1 MADEE
6 KTEEAATIVVDETPE
21 SGSEE
26 QGSEAAEASEE
37 TKAELVKSGAT
48 KDELERMAKRGIIP
62 KDPKPEAKKKEGEE
76 GDKDEKGEEGKDGK
90 PPKNFG
96 IPDVDLTPEQEADFL
111 KHFGKG
117 HPVRGMFLR
126 MKSERKARQA
136 EAKKGKEAVA
146 AKEQEIAIL
155 KAKLEGKAQAGEE
168 GEEGTEDDLDSRTL
182 TVADLKKYEE
192 EKAKT
197 QREQAEAA
205 REKNT
210 LRGEA
215 IKDQETYA
223 KEVFEDWEQTVG
235 LVEKVLD
242 KEAFA
247 EMPKWKQ
254 NKALSLVR
262 ELQIAYAT
270 ADEVDYDGRSAA
282 MIAYEMG
289 QLHESYG
296 EKPKETVDSSRE
308 TPKGRNTGGLSP
320 EQMRRIEE
328 NSKKR
333 QSSASVTGSQ
343 GKREVAVA
351 DVTPQMFRGFNAAQR
366 TAFRKEHP
374 KRYLE
379 LMRG

>member
-6 KTEEAATIVVDETPE
+6 KTEEATTIVVDEAPE

-26 QGSEAAEASEE
+26 QGGEAAETNEAAR
-37 TKAELVKSGAT
+37 AELVKGGVT
-48 KDELERMAKRGIIP
+48 KEEMERMAKRGIIP
-62 KDPKPEAKKKEGEE
+62 KDVKPEAKKKEGEAD
-76 GDKDEKGEEGKDGK
+76 DKEEKGEEGEKGK

-155 KAKLEGKAQAGEE
+155 KAKLEGKGVVEGEE
-168 GEEGTEDDLDSRTL
+168 GEEDDLDSRTL

-205 REKNT
+205 REKHT

-223 KEVFEDWEQTVG
+223 KEVFEDWEETVG

-254 NKALSLVR
+254 NKALALVR
-262 ELQIAYAT
+262 ELQVAYAT

-296 EKPKETVDSSRE
+296 EKPKETVDSGRE

>member
-26 QGSEAAEASEE
+26 QGGEATEE
-37 TKAELVKSGAT
+37 NTAAAREVLVKGGAT

-62 KDPKPEAKKKEGEE
+62 KDAKPDAKKKEGEE
-76 GDKDEKGEEGKDGK
+76 EDDKGEKGDKGEEK
-90 PPKNFG
+90 PAKNFG
-96 IPDVDLTPEQEADFL
+96 IPDVDLSPEQEADFL

-136 EAKKGKEAVA
+136 VEKKSKEAVA
-146 AKEQEIAIL
+146 AKEQEIALL
-155 KAKLEGKAQAGEE
+155 KAKLEGKGAKGEE
-168 GEEGTEDDLDSRTL
+168 GEEGDEDDLDSRTL
-182 TVADLKKYEE
+182 TVADLKRYEE
-192 EKAKT
+192 EKVKAA
-197 QREQAEAA
+197 REQDQAA
-205 REKNT
+205 REKHT

-223 KEVFEDWEQTVG
+223 KEVFEDWEPTVA
-235 LVEKVLD
+235 LVEKVLE

-254 NKALSLVR
+254 NKALALVR
-262 ELQIAYAT
+262 ELQVAYAQ
-270 ADEVDYDGRSAA
+270 ADEMEYDGRTAA

-296 EKPKETVDSSRE
+296 GKPKETADSSRE
-308 TPKGRNTGGLSP
+308 TPKGKNTGLSP

-366 TAFRKEHP
+366 TAFRKDHP